1 MSVLMDALKKV
12 EETKKTK
19 LESATSEKLS
29 ESPDLIESDEELQI
43 FEITDNMELKHTP
56 PQLEQISESSLSDLN
71 QELLEN
77 FKETDLPETILND
90 NDKTSLKKQSIDES
104 VSQFQ
109 NDEAHSS
116 SHNWDDDF
124 LPEFQSTIEQ
134 LDSSVPETDKAIEE
148 STDWNKELVFE
159 DFDAD
164 KKLTVENSPSRLEFS
179 KPEKK
184 SEQIVIESSE
194 SRFTFEKNKIQS
206 EQTPAEN
213 SESRF
218 ESVNHDTKKN
228 APAFW
233 NQTIVDDFKEDEI
246 ELEKQERK
254 ISESA
259 PLEKGN
265 SIFSNFSNEQKGKI
279 PPLEKG
285 EKGGF
290 TFSNDTNEQKGEIPP
305 LEKGGEGGFTFS
317 NESKKDSP
325 AFPFEQHEPWQS
337 HKNTR
342 EKDHS
347 TEVKKEV
354 PLSKTET
361 KGDSFSETI
370 IHQPPQP
377 EDAKRILAANGSPPP
392 SSKKSTWIL
401 LGVMTIVA
409 IGVGS
414 LFFMP
419 SLTESP
425 STLKFG
431 QLNRRIPQPT
441 TDNDKPSLLPESST
455 SSTLSIAP
463 IPSPPPSNL
472 EESAAKKAFV
482 VASSTTETRQSSNE
496 STNNVPTQTPEKLS
510 EQSSTPPAP
519 NKSPTPSESESEAIE
534 SSDNSKLESFNKSTT
549 SKEKKTKSLKAHQ
562 QAQGNSKTQDSS
574 QSQDSNHSQ
583 AQGPENSQAQE
594 SESLIIIKKETSPPT
609 DTPDIYVR
617 KNLVNPISQ
626 EILTGYNAFQRGDN
640 NTAYQAYQR
649 ALQQDNKNRD
659 ALLGLG
665 ALAIRS
671 GKMRLAQYY
680 YQRVL
685 KLYPQDSYA
694 LVGFSN
700 TLDKRSPESESQLKL
715 LLEQTPQS
723 AHIHFSL
730 GTFYANQGQWAKAQQ
745 AYFDAY
751 RYDKTQADYA
761 YNLAVSLEQIN
772 QPGTALTYYQKALQ
786 LAQHQVVNF
795 SPAAAQKRVQT
806 LLTQTRASALTNL
819 STE

>member
-279 PPLEKG
+279 PPLENG
-285 EKGGF
+285 GKGGF
-290 TFSNDTNEQKGEIPP
+290 TFSNDTDEQKGEIPP
-305 LEKGGEGGFTFS
+305 LEKGGKGGFTFS

-347 TEVKKEV
+347 AEVKKEV

-431 QLNRRIPQPT
+431 QRNQRIQQP
-441 TDNDKPSLLPESST
+441 NAAHDKPSLLPESST

-463 IPSPPPSNL
+463 IPSPPPSNP

-534 SSDNSKLESFNKSTT
+534 SSDNSKLESTGKSTT
-549 SKEKKTKSLKAHQ
+549 PKRKPDKPGLVPDKSPPIPKQELGLLK
-562 QAQGNSKTQDSS
+562 SPKSS
-574 QSQDSNHSQ
+574 PPEE
-583 AQGPENSQAQE
+583 PENSQPQE
-594 SESLIIIKKETSPPT
+594 SESQIIIKKETSPPT
-609 DTPDIYVR
+609 EDIYVR
-617 KNLVNPISQ
+617 KNVVNPISQ

-649 ALQQDNKNRD
+649 ALQQDDKNRD

-694 LVGFSN
+694 LVGLSN
-700 TLDKRSPESESQLKL
+700 TLDKRSAESESQLKL

-723 AHIHFSL
+723 SHIHFSL

-795 SPAAAQKRVQT
+795 SPAATQKRVQT